1 MPSPA
6 LMREPRKAGP
16 GLSSTISTLEPA
28 GSGWGWEHRRVKPGA
43 AEKADATLR
52 ESPSEEESYDPNSQG
67 IPRLME
73 EIGSFLFA
81 EL

>member
-1 MPSPA
+1 MGGGGSTGESLTQPFHHQLLPA
-6 LMREPRKAGP
+6 YGA
-16 GLSSTISTLEPA
+16 
-28 GSGWGWEHRRVKPGA
+28 KPGA